1 MKILSIILSLFLSTY
16 SFAAKDLIV
25 GICPDNPPFEFIDQ
39 SKRDFFVGFDV
50 ELIKAIGE
58 ELGRKIKLQNMRFP
72 SLLPALASNRIDLV
86 ISGISATDA
95 RSKNVTF
102 SKGYINSKMSLLL
115 RKNFKIKNLND
126 LEDKTIGVQA
136 GSTWHLFVFDLS
148 KKIKGLKIKAIDD
161 NLLLVEDVK
170 FGRIDALLLEK
181 PQVKRL
187 LSMYTYLESFDIKD
201 PGKPLSIVLRKND
214 PLEKQVN
221 AAIDSLKKKG
231 IIDSL
236 AKKWLR

>member
-1 MKILSIILSLFLSTY
+1 MKILSIILSLFLSIY

-25 GICPDNPPFEFIDQ
+25 GICADNPPFEFVDQ
-39 SKRDFFVGFDV
+39 TKRDFFVGFDV
-50 ELIKAIGE
+50 DLINAIGE
-58 ELGRKIKLQNMRFP
+58 ELGRKVKIQNMKFS
-72 SLLPALASNRIDLV
+72 SLLPALTSNRIDLV
-86 ISGISATDA
+86 ISGISATKE
-95 RSKNVTF
+95 RSQNVTF
-102 SKGYINSKMSLLL
+102 SKGYINASMSFLLK
-115 RKNFKIKNLND
+115 KNFKIKSLND
-126 LEDKTIGVQA
+126 LEGKIIGVQA
-136 GSTWHLFVFDLS
+136 GSNWHLFAFDLS
-148 KKIKGLKIKAIDD
+148 KKIKDLRIKAIED

-170 FGRIDALLLEK
+170 AGRIDGLLLEK
-181 PQVKRL
+181 PQVKRF
-187 LSMYTYLESFDIKD
+187 LSMYTYLESFDIKE